1 MATTSSGFT
10 LLLGSL
16 PKKFFTVSTTFGI
29 LVIPPTRI
37 TSPISP
43 AERPASLRAV
53 LHGSIVLSINSAQS
67 DSNFA
72 LVNLIFK
79 CFGPVLS
86 AVMKGKFTSVC
97 VDEDNSILAFSA
109 ASLNLCYA
117 NLSCLRSIALSF
129 LNSLA
134 R

>member
-1 MATTSSGFT
+1 
-10 LLLGSL
+10 LLGSL

-53 LHGSIVLSINSAQS
+53 LHGSIVLSINSPQR

-72 LVNLIFK
+72 LVSLIFK

-86 AVMKGKFTSVC
+86 AVIKGKFTSVC
-97 VDEDNSILAFSA
+97 VEEDSSILAFSA
-109 ASLNLCYA
+109 ASLNLCNA